1 MKILF
6 ATESYYPNIDGGA
19 VAQHRLVHE
28 LVKRGNE
35 VGVLAPGFSFKN
47 SVEQDNGSTIFR
59 LRGVTLPFYMN
70 NKYHFSPF
78 PIFQLKE
85 IIKTFKPDVVDST
98 VHF

>member
-19 VAQHRLVHE
+19 IAQHRLVHE

-35 VGVLAPGFSFKN
+35 VVVIAPSFSIKN
-47 SVEQDNGSTIFR
+47 CVEQDKGSTIFR
-59 LRGVTLPFYMN
+59 PRGLTLPFYMN

-78 PIFQLKE
+78 PIFQSNK
-85 IIKTFKPDVVDST
+85 IIKTF
-98 VHF
+98 